1 MSGDLAQNVNIAANI
16 ATVGAFAFTAGTF
29 WFLYIK
35 RRKSEEYNIA
45 NDISKS
51 LTESEHK
58 ILEASKEDEKQK
70 RLRHKHYLNVWEWFA
85 LLVNNGEL
93 KNKNIIEYFK
103 PTFLDDYKDYSE
115 EFPEL
120 KDNTKNEF
128 RQIRELYAKWKN
140 P

>member
-1 MSGDLAQNVNIAANI
+1 MWISQLRLRQLELLPLHQEPFGLC
-16 ATVGAFAFTAGTF
+16 
-29 WFLYIK
+29 K
-35 RRKSEEYNIA
+35 KRKSEEYNIA

-58 ILEASKEDEKQK
+58 ILEASQGDEKQK
-70 RLRHKHYLNVWEWFA
+70 KLRHKQYLNVWEWFA

-93 KNKNIIEYFK
+93 KNKNILEYFK

-120 KDNTKNEF
+120 KDNTKDEF
-128 RQIRELYAKWKN
+128 RQIRDLYAKWKN